1 MFSCIIKLSHM
12 PSFIAGA
19 INTGQFDAK
28 TTVVKIITN
37 PLAIL
42 EIVFSRGN

>member
-1 MFSCIIKLSHM
+1 M

-28 TTVVKIITN
+28 TAVVKKLSQI

-42 EIVFSRGN
+42 EIVFALAGAINIRSEL